1 MEEDAER
8 LSFNTSVSAFMIA
21 VNELTDLK
29 CDKRAVLEPLAI
41 LVAPSL
47 LHIAEELWE
56 LLGNK
61 GSVMHARFPELDP
74 QYLVEDSFAYPISLN
89 GKTKF
94 NIEIALGRPRR
105 TSKGS
110 PVTRRSVEAARRKNT
125 EKKKKKKS
133 SLFRSDREHRRLI

>member
-1 MEEDAER
+1 
-8 LSFNTSVSAFMIA
+8 MIA

-41 LVAPSL
+41 LVAPFAP
-47 LHIAEELWE
+47 HIAEELWE

-94 NIEIALGRPRR
+94 NIEIALGL
-105 TSKGS
+105 SKED
-110 PVTRRSVEAARRKNT
+110 VEKEVLSREEVLKLLDGKT
-125 EKKKKKKS
+125 PKKIVVVPG
-133 SLFRSDREHRRLI
+133 RIVNIVV